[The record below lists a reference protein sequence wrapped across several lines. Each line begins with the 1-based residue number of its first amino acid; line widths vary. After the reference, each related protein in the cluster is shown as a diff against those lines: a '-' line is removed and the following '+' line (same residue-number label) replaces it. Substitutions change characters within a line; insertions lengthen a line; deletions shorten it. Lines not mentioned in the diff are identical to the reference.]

1 MFQYGVIGSLILL
14 VPWLGMTGMPERE
27 TALHLKW
34 EAFHNPGGCEKEV
47 VGEHPHFVQGE
58 VLVKFK
64 AGTTKEAIDGIQ
76 RAYGLSLITRI
87 EGIGVYRFK
96 IPPTSTV
103 KDMVDALNDDPRVEY
118 AEPNYRVRIMGK

>member
-1 MFQYGVIGSLILL
+1 MFRYGLIGSLILL
-14 VPWLGMTGMPERE
+14 VPWLGMIGMPER
-27 TALHLKW
+27 TPPLHPKR
-34 EAFHNPGGCEKEV
+34 EVSQSPCSCEKEGV
-47 VGEHPHFVQGE
+47 RKQQRFVQGE

-76 RAYGLSLITRI
+76 RAHGLSLITRI

-103 KDMVDALNDDPRVEY
+103 ENMVDALNDDPRVEY